1 MGGGGFDFSELMP
14 QKQDKIELS
23 NVLLSSFGTGINIS
37 VITLNLQNLN
47 KAGIIKM

>member
-1 MGGGGFDFSELMP
+1 MP

-37 VITLNLQNLN
+37 AITLNLQNLSRT
-47 KAGIIKM
+47 KIIQM